1 MALIDDWS
9 GCLPLPS
16 LADSKFHNY
25 STTAHLAT
33 SSDNFS
39 SPEKELLNHS
49 QRTMP

>member
-33 SSDNFS
+33 ASDNFS
-39 SPEKELLNHS
+39 SPEK
-49 QRTMP
+49 